1 MSVYSILLLGFIVG
15 MSLGISAPII
25 GTFTTYISSKLGKR
39 TSSNTIAGIGLL
51 TLLYLAMLVV
61 LASFAI
67 SYIVELVSYDYQ
79 VALLVSVPI
88 VAIVL
93 GLSLVRR
100 YFWHEPIVKLQHT
113 KDFAWY
119 QSVKS
124 TRILQPLYVAVAL
137 LYTILPTFVIAVL
150 SLDLLTLL
158 MNELSLFWVIPLAV
172 GIITPIYAILALLS
186 TNTKASKII
195 LWMNKTKA
203 TMYLYNGF
211 LLILLAWLVLYT
223 TIQKGGL

>member
-1 MSVYSILLLGFIVG
+1 MSPLNLLLLGFIVG
-15 MSLGISAPII
+15 VSLGLSAPII
-25 GTFTTYISSKLGKR
+25 GTFTTYITNKLGKR
-39 TSSNTIAGIGLL
+39 TSKNAIAGIGLL
-51 TLLYLAMLVV
+51 TLLYLVMVLV
-61 LASFAI
+61 LASLI
-67 SYIVELVSYDYQ
+67 ITYIVELFTTNYQ
-79 VALLVSVPI
+79 EALLVSVPI

-93 GLSLVRR
+93 GLSLIRR
-100 YFWHEPIVKLQHT
+100 YFWHEPLIKLQHT

-137 LYTILPTFVIAVL
+137 FYTILPSFIVSAL
-150 SLDLLTLL
+150 SLSLLTVL
-158 MNELSLFWVIPLAV
+158 MNELSLFWVFPLAI
-172 GIITPIYAILALLS
+172 GTITPVYVVLVLLS

-203 TMYLYNGF
+203 TMYLYNGL
-211 LLILLAWLVLYT
+211 LLILLAWVLLYT